1 MSSFFFLFFF
11 ARPSDPPW
19 REGSEGGRWP
29 GNEKHFMGMA
39 LHLYSLVTDT
49 ANIFSSRFHAVFFRE
64 DIALSYR
71 YHSILIR
78 KSEERYILDTKAQ
91 GHQSCSLRKH
101 PFLQCASPPRE
112 TSPAAKSEEKRMF
125 SQAINPGKYHREAWA
140 DWEPK
145 LSRQIRA
152 KCIVVQFTKWRTK
165 FSNQRRSAGRQ
176 KKQDPILMIS
186 LNQSSR
192 LQRNRVRLRN

>member
-1 MSSFFFLFFF
+1 M
-11 ARPSDPPW
+11 AGKR
-19 REGSEGGRWP
+19 
-29 GNEKHFMGMA
+29 KTFMGMA
-39 LHLYSLVTDT
+39 LHLYSLATDT

-101 PFLQCASPPRE
+101 PFLLALRRRGPRE

-176 KKQDPILMIS
+176 KKQDPILMIT
-186 LNQSSR
+186 LNQRSS